1 LLVPLQ
7 EKGAGRGGRIK
18 NPERKEVLG
27 DGIMFQGSVK
37 ARLQKRSKEKMTTP
51 QTPDLSAIKGRQ
63 QMAWSSGDYG
73 KVGVTLVLM
82 AELLAE
88 AADLKSGQKVLDIAS
103 GNGNASLAAARR
115 FAEVTAIDYVPML
128 LEEGRQR
135 AQAEGLSV
143 DFREDD
149 AENLPFEDAS
159 FDVVISTLG
168 VMFAPDQQK
177 AAEELLRVLKPGG
190 TIAMASW
197 VPDGY
202 IGELFK
208 TLGKYVP
215 PPPGLNPPFRWGT
228 EEGLDELLDGGIGS
242 LQTRRRTFVWRFVS
256 ARQHVEFMR
265 EYYGPMNKAFGALE
279 EEGQNALEQD
289 LISLAERYDH
299 SEDGTAVLHADY
311 LEVVATRR

>member
-1 LLVPLQ
+1 VWPDQ
-7 EKGAGRGGRIK
+7 E
-18 NPERKEVLG
+18 PERKEVL
-27 DGIMFQGSVK
+27 DNGIMSQGSVK
-37 ARLQKRSKEKMTTP
+37 ARLQQRSKDEMTTP

-73 KVGVTLVLM
+73 KVGVTLTLM

-88 AADLKSGQKVLDIAS
+88 AADLKSGQKVLDVAS

-115 FAEVTAIDYVPML
+115 FSEVTAIDYVPML
-128 LEEGRQR
+128 LEEGRRR
-135 AQAEGLSV
+135 AEAEGLTV
-143 DFREDD
+143 DFREGD

-168 VMFAPDQQK
+168 VMFAPNQQK
-177 AAEELLRVLKPGG
+177 AAEELLRVVKPGG

-208 TLGKYVP
+208 TMGKHVP
-215 PPPGLNPPFRWGT
+215 PPPGLKPPFRWGT

-242 LQTRRRTFVWRFVS
+242 LQTRRRTFVWRFLS
-256 ARQHVEFMR
+256 ARHHVGYMR
-265 EYYGPMNKAFGALE
+265 EYYGPMNKAFGALD
-279 EEGQNALEQD
+279 EEGQNALERD
-289 LISLAERYDH
+289 LITLAERYDR
-299 SEDGTAVLHADY
+299 SEGDATVLHSDY